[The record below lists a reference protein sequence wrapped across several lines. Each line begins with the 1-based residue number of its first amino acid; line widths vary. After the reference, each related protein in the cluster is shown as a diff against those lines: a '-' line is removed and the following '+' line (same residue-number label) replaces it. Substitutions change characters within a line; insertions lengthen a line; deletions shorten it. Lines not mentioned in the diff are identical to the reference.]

1 MICIQYDDKTNL
13 AMEKNSV
20 SIHFVR
26 SALKPIITQDIDIN
40 DILNNCGIDLSVLDN
55 PDSRV
60 SAAQFGQLWLSVA
73 HCLNDE
79 FFGQDTHRMK
89 VGSFAMLCK
98 TLIHCK
104 TLKNA
109 FVVMLRFFNLLLDDF
124 YSELVVDGQYSKI
137 QISYKNQLSP
147 QQSVAVFG
155 YETLLM
161 LQHGIAC
168 WLVSRRIP
176 VLMAEFAY
184 PEPSYSAEY
193 QLMYSSELQFDQPFT
208 ALSFETSDLQLPIL
222 QNEQTVNDF
231 IRQAPTNIVLKY
243 KNHSSFSA
251 SIRKILRA
259 TPMAAWPD
267 FDGFAVSFNMTRSTL
282 RRRLSEEG
290 QPFQTIKDQLRR
302 DFAMNL
308 LKQTDQNLVDIA
320 LQLGFAEPSAFH
332 RAFKKWTG
340 HTPHAYRAKL
350 R

>member
-1 MICIQYDDKTNL
+1 
-13 AMEKNSV
+13 MEKNSV

-26 SALKPIITQDIDIN
+26 SALKPLINQNIDIN
-40 DILNNCGIDLSVLDN
+40 DILNKCGIDLSLLDSSQ
-55 PDSRV
+55 SRV
-60 SAAQFGQLWLSVA
+60 SATQFGQLWLSVA
-73 HCLNDE
+73 HRINDE

-98 TLIHCK
+98 TLVHYK
-104 TLKNA
+104 TLKKA
-109 FVVMLRFFNLLLDDF
+109 LVVMLNFFNLILDDF

-147 QQSVAVFG
+147 QKIAPVFG

-176 VLMAEFAY
+176 VLVADFAY

-193 QLMYSSELQFDQPFT
+193 QLMYSSELQFDQAFT
-208 ALSFETSDLQLPIL
+208 SLSFETSYLQLAVL
-222 QNEQTVNDF
+222 QNEQTMIDF
-231 IRQAPTNIVLKY
+231 VRQAPTNIVLKY

-259 TPMAAWPD
+259 TPMQAWPD
-267 FDGFAVSFNMTRSTL
+267 FDSFALSFNMTRSTL

-302 DFAMNL
+302 DFAMDL

-320 LQLGFAEPSAFH
+320 IQLGFAEPSAFH
-332 RAFKKWTG
+332 RAFKKWTNV
-340 HTPHAYRAKL
+340 TPHEYRIKL
-350 R
+350 V

>member
-1 MICIQYDDKTNL
+1 
-13 AMEKNSV
+13 MEKNSV

-26 SALKPIITQDIDIN
+26 SALKPLIDQDIDII
-40 DILNNCGIDLSVLDN
+40 DILNKCSIDLSLLDS
-55 PDSRV
+55 PQSRV

-73 HCLNDE
+73 YCIDDE
-79 FFGQDTHRMK
+79 FFSQDNHRMK

-98 TLIHCK
+98 TLVHYK

-109 FVVMLRFFNLLLDDF
+109 LIVMLNFFNLILDDF

-147 QQSVAVFG
+147 QQIAPVFG

-176 VLMAEFAY
+176 VLVADFAY
-184 PEPSYSAEY
+184 SEPSYNAEY
-193 QLMYSSELQFDQPFT
+193 QLMYSSELKFDQPYT
-208 ALSFETSDLQLPIL
+208 SLSFETSYLQLAVL
-222 QNEQTVNDF
+222 QNEQTVSDF

-259 TPMAAWPD
+259 TPMPAWPD
-267 FDGFAVSFNMTRSTL
+267 FDSFALSFNMTRSTL

-302 DFAMNL
+302 DMALML
-308 LKQTDQNLVDIA
+308 LSHSDKSMMDIA
-320 LQLGFAEPSAFH
+320 TELGFTEPSAFH
-332 RAFKKWTG
+332 RAFKKWTNS
-340 HTPHAYRAKL
+340 TPNTYRQSVKKPKF
-350 R
+350 